1 MHTFLKGIT
10 HGIAA
15 VLLTASVAS
24 AATEDLSIEQ
34 DADLLPGR
42 TEITVTVNV
51 QCTLNDN
58 ATLTVYVFQNHGR
71 LLNIGIGS
79 HSFVCGGGLE
89 TFPVQVLAVPGL
101 NFQPG
106 PATAVVRS
114 ATGAGASIDAT
125 RDEGSRI
132 KLK

>member
-1 MHTFLKGIT
+1 MQVLLKRGVC
-10 HGIAA
+10 GLAA

-24 AATEDLSIEQ
+24 AVTEDLSIEQ

-51 QCTLNDN
+51 QCTLDEN
-58 ATLTVYVFQNHGR
+58 ATLTVYVFQPHGR

-89 TFPVQVLAVPGL
+89 TFPVQVFAVPGFT
-101 NFQPG
+101 FQPG
-106 PATAVVRS
+106 PASAIVRS
-114 ATGAGASIDAT
+114 ATGAGASVDAT
-125 RDEGSRI
+125 RDAGAKI